1 MWKMFSNVPQ
11 VIAELLD
18 QSFLTKPVD
27 LARFGTFG
35 LNNNKIKDDESCY
48 ASQELRGLSSKKCW
62 KIYFTCVQ
70 TISYPLMTNF
80 LKLEFV
86 VVVIYSSKS

>member
-27 LARFGTFG
+27 LARLGTFG

-62 KIYFTCVQ
+62 NISFTYAQ
-70 TISYPLMTNF
+70 TIRYPLTTTN
-80 LKLEFV
+80 LNYDESCCVSQELRG
-86 VVVIYSSKS
+86 

>member
-35 LNNNKIKDDESCY
+35 LKNNTFKNYAESC
-48 ASQELRGLSSKKCW
+48 KKCW

>member
-27 LARFGTFG
+27 LARFGSFG
-35 LNNNKIKDDESCY
+35 LKNNKIKDDESFL
-48 ASQELRGLSSKKCW
+48 SVRNLGGLAPRSDG
-62 KIYFTCVQ
+62 IF
-70 TISYPLMTNF
+70 PF
-80 LKLEFV
+80 LTFKLLV
-86 VVVIYSSKS
+86 THL